1 MSGRRDTRF
10 WLVSVAA
17 ALAVALTTSLGVWQL
32 GRAGQKRALQQA
44 IEIQTGLPAWG
55 NVELLGRTDPAQDA
69 HHPVQLVGR
78 WVQGATLFLDN
89 RPMSGR
95 TGFIVL
101 TPLRLSG
108 SERAVLVQRG
118 WVPRDFQDRQRLP
131 DVPTPAEEVSLV
143 GRLALPPSQL
153 FDLGASGQG
162 PIRQNV
168 ALAELAREWGV
179 QLLEGVSVLQTGADG
194 QALQRDWP
202 RFVGDEHKHLAYA
215 AQWFAMSAIAAG
227 LYFWFQILQPRSR
240 RKTHGTDA
248 R

>member
-1 MSGRRDTRF
+1 MTLQRAIV
-10 WLVSVAA
+10 LLA
-17 ALAVALTTSLGVWQL
+17 ALALAAATARLGVWQL
-32 GRAGQKRALQQA
+32 DRAAQKNALQAAIDTRRALPPLQA
-44 IEIQTGLPAWG
+44 DELAGTPA
-55 NVELLGRTDPAQDA
+55 EAASQHHRPARLEGTWA
-69 HHPVQLVGR
+69 P
-78 WVQGATLFLDN
+78 GATWFLDN
-89 RPMSGR
+89 RQMQGR
-95 TGFIVL
+95 PGFFVL
-101 TPLRLSG
+101 TPLRLADG
-108 SERAVLVQRG
+108 TAVLVQRG

-131 DVPTPAEEVSLV
+131 EVPTPTNEVTLA

-153 FDLGASGQG
+153 FDLGPGGHG

-168 ALAELAREWGV
+168 SLSELAREWGV
-179 QLLEGVSVLQTGADG
+179 PLLEGVSVLQTGADG

-215 AQWFAMSAIAAG
+215 AQWFAMSAIVAG